1 MTSINHNSDSDMQ
14 PGLPLAPASRPIKV
28 IVLFAALFIGLCLTS
43 LLSEWGADLFGRDS
57 REALLLTSAMQS
69 LLSFILPAWIC
80 YRLMKPDPLCSL
92 GLKRSFSVAWLLLTV
107 LAMAVAVPALNEV
120 IHLNESI
127 KFSPAVD
134 ALFSQWEEQAQAM
147 TDVMLSTDSVG
158 GLIAGILIIGVL
170 TGLGEEIFFRG
181 ALQPML
187 VGKGVSAA
195 GTVWIA
201 AIVFSIMHFQP
212 YGFIPRVLLGAF
224 FGYLYLW
231 SGSIW
236 LPATAHALNNSMV
249 VLMTW
254 LSKRGISAAWYEET
268 GVADGFPAVALVS
281 LAATSAVIFAI
292 YKYSR
297 LYGKGRRER

>member
-1 MTSINHNSDSDMQ
+1 MTSINHNSNSDMQ

-80 YRLMKPDPLCSL
+80 YRLMKPDPLRSL
-92 GLKRSFSVAWLLLTV
+92 GLKRSFSGAWILLTV
-107 LAMAVAVPALNEV
+107 AAMAAAVPALNEI

-127 KFSPAVD
+127 RFSPAVD
-134 ALFSQWEEQAQAM
+134 ALFSQWEEQAQTM

-158 GLIAGILIIGVL
+158 GLIAGILIIGIL
-170 TGLGEEIFFRG
+170 TGFGEEIFFRG

-187 VGKGVSAA
+187 VGKGVSASGA
-195 GTVWIA
+195 VWIA

-254 LSKRGISAAWYEET
+254 LSRHGTSESWYEDA
-268 GVADGFPAVALVS
+268 GVSDGFPAMALVS
-281 LAATSAVIFAI
+281 VAATCAVIFAI
-292 YKYSR
+292 YKYKSTM
-297 LYGKGRRER
+297 LYGKSRR

>member
-1 MTSINHNSDSDMQ
+1 
-14 PGLPLAPASRPIKV
+14 
-28 IVLFAALFIGLCLTS
+28 
-43 LLSEWGADLFGRDS
+43 
-57 REALLLTSAMQS
+57 
-69 LLSFILPAWIC
+69 
-80 YRLMKPDPLCSL
+80 
-92 GLKRSFSVAWLLLTV
+92 
-107 LAMAVAVPALNEV
+107 MAVAVPALNEV

-187 VGKGVSAA
+187 TGKGVSAA
-195 GTVWIA
+195 GAVWIA

-212 YGFIPRVLLGAF
+212 YGFIPRMLLGAF

-236 LPATAHALNNSMV
+236 LPATAHALNNSIV
-249 VLMTW
+249 VLMRW
-254 LSKRGISAAWYEET
+254 LSKRGISAPWYEET

-281 LAATSAVIFAI
+281 LAATSAVIFVI
-292 YKYSR
+292 YKYSGQ
-297 LYGKGRRER
+297 YGKSRREL

>member
-1 MTSINHNSDSDMQ
+1 MTSINHNSNSDMQ

-80 YRLMKPDPLCSL
+80 YRLMKPDPLRSL
-92 GLKRSFSVAWLLLTV
+92 GLKRSFPGAWILLTV
-107 LAMAVAVPALNEV
+107 AAMAAAVPALNEI

-127 KFSPAVD
+127 RFSPAVD
-134 ALFSQWEEQAQAM
+134 ALFSQWEEQAQTM

-158 GLIAGILIIGVL
+158 GLIAGILIIGIL

-187 VGKGVSAA
+187 VGKGVSASGA
-195 GTVWIA
+195 VWIA

-254 LSKRGISAAWYEET
+254 LSRHGTSESWYEDA
-268 GVADGFPAVALVS
+268 GVSDGFPAMALVS
-281 LAATSAVIFAI
+281 VAATCAVIFAI
-292 YKYSR
+292 YKYKSTM
-297 LYGKGRRER
+297 LYGKSRR